1 MIDNYALLIAVK
13 TDLGITTD
21 VYDTRLQSCICTA
34 RQRIREEGITLTDS
48 ESDFN
53 LVVMFA
59 AYLWRCR
66 SSGEGLPRM
75 LRYAMNNRLFSQRA
89 RS

>member
-1 MIDNYALLIAVK
+1 MNELALLVAVK
-13 TDLGITTD
+13 TDLGITTA
-21 VYDTRLQSCICTA
+21 VYDARLQSCICTA
-34 RQRIREEGITLTDS
+34 KQRIAEEGIVLTDS

>member
-1 MIDNYALLIAVK
+1 MDDIALLIAVK

-21 VYDTRLQSCICTA
+21 VYDARLQSCICTA
-34 RQRIREEGITLTDS
+34 RQRIAEEGITLTAS

-66 SSGEGLPRM
+66 SSGEGVPRM
-75 LRYAMNNRLFSQRA
+75 LRYALNNRLFSQRA
-89 RS
+89 RA

>member
-34 RQRIREEGITLTDS
+34 RQRIREEGIVLTDC

-89 RS
+89 RL